1 MKITNKNYELFLPI
15 FLNLMVLSGLIYL
28 KINMFDSTDYY
39 MVFGYILISYIVF
52 LIIMVIDNF
61 VVCKKTLLGF
71 MYRWWVFNII
81 YFASYILIGIFYST
95 VLGNNLLSLTPFIS
109 ILIAQIA
116 TIVISLLLNSRLKC
130 KEFNSY
136 ISKNKTIIMEN
147 FTLYIPFVLVGS
159 LLVNSNFGEFRLLFL
174 YVFFGINVVYLI
186 YETILYSKYRSMNIL
201 RIIVPIITLFLI
213 VLVVFNN
220 TGHYFTTSRLNL
232 IVLIV
237 AITGPILFYLFNRI
251 FNRELKTKHLVDSK
265 SISIVSIFI
274 YLLSSIIFYYFII
287 DAMIYVLGE

>member
-1 MKITNKNYELFLPI
+1 MKIANKNYELFLPI
-15 FLNLMVLSGLIYL
+15 FLNLMALSGLVYL
-28 KINMFDSTDYY
+28 KIYMFDSTDYY

-61 VVCKKTLLGF
+61 VVCKKMLLEF
-71 MYRWWVFNII
+71 MYKWWVLNIV

-109 ILIAQIA
+109 VLLAQIVI
-116 TIVISLLLNSRLKC
+116 IVISILLNSTLKY

-147 FTLYIPFVLVGS
+147 FTLCIPFVLVSS
-159 LLVNSNFGEFRLLFL
+159 LLVNSNFSEFRLLFL
-174 YVFFGINVVYLI
+174 YIYLGFNVVYLI
-186 YETILYSKYRSMNIL
+186 YETILYSKNRSMNIL

-232 IVLIV
+232 IVLI
-237 AITGPILFYLFNRI
+237 ASMTGPILFYVFNRI
-251 FNRELKTKHLVDSK
+251 FNRELKTKHLVDSESK
-265 SISIVSIFI
+265 SIISIFI
-274 YLLSSIIFYYFII
+274 YFLSSIIFYYFII
-287 DAMIYVLGE
+287 DTMIYVLGE